1 MKYLHRIRPKRADL
15 TIDLIAG
22 LTFAI
27 VNIPQAMA
35 NALLASVNPVY
46 GLRTLILATPVAA
59 LSTGAV
65 YMNVSTTSAL
75 SLATAD
81 ALFGIKEQSVP
92 INLTL
97 LVLMVGA
104 IQIVAGILKLG
115 SLVRF
120 VAKSVMVGFTTGIAL
135 LIVMGQLDGL
145 TGYSSHFRG
154 SLLKFADTVLSW
166 QDYDLATLG
175 IGLLT
180 IGIILLLNH
189 TRIRKVSLAV
199 ALVVATIVNWVLS
212 LPGVELVGQTVSTS
226 GATTGNIF
234 SGDWQISPYI
244 FSGAVAIAIIG
255 LIQGA
260 GVSQSYPNPD
270 GKYPN
275 VSRDFFGQGLANV
288 VASLWQGIPA
298 GGSMSGTSLVV
309 SSGQRTRLANV
320 FAGLLILP
328 LVFVFSTFIK
338 QVPMTTL
345 SALLI
350 VVGVQSLQPEQVRTI
365 WFTGPI
371 PRMSFGITLIATLTL
386 PLQYAVFIGVAV
398 SFLLYVFRASNQVS
412 VSRLTMVPNGYPIE
426 VDVPKTLGD
435 DDTVVLQL
443 YGSLFFASA
452 AKLEERL
459 PDPAT
464 GHGTVVILRLRGRD
478 EIGSTLIGLLQRYAD
493 SLKSTGNRM
502 ILCGVSEPVFEQ
514 MRRTGLVRSLGEGG
528 VHIEQPQLGASL
540 NAALTVAE
548 RWHAKGAP
556 AS

>member
-1 MKYLHRIRPKRADL
+1 MKYLNRFRLNRADV
-15 TIDLIAG
+15 TTDFIAG

-59 LSTGAV
+59 FSTGAV

-120 VAKSVMVGFTTGIAL
+120 VSKSVMVGFTTGIAL
-135 LIVMGQLDGL
+135 LIVLGQLDGL
-145 TGYSSHFRG
+145 TGFSSNFRG
-154 SLLKFADTVLSW
+154 TLLKFADTLLSW
-166 QDYDLATLG
+166 QDYDIATLS

-180 IGIILLLNH
+180 IGIIFLLSY
-189 TRIRKVSLAV
+189 TRLRKVSLAI
-199 ALVVATIVNWVLS
+199 ALVIATIVNWVLS

-226 GATTGNIF
+226 DANTGNIF

-244 FSGAVAIAIIG
+244 FTGAVAIAIIG

-288 VASLWQGIPA
+288 ATSLWQGIPA
-298 GGSMSGTSLVV
+298 GGSMSGTALVV
-309 SSGQRTRLANV
+309 SSGQRTRWANV
-320 FAGLLILP
+320 CAGLLVVP
-328 LVFVFSTFIK
+328 LVLLFSTFIK

-365 WFTGPI
+365 WYTGPI
-371 PRMSFGITLIATLTL
+371 PRMSFIITLVATLTL

-412 VSRLTMVPNGYPIE
+412 VSRLTIVPNGYPIE
-426 VDVPKTLGD
+426 GDVPKTLGD

-452 AKLEERL
+452 AKLEEHL

-464 GHGTVVILRLRGRD
+464 GHGTAVILRLRGRD

-493 SLKSTGNRM
+493 SLKSAGNRM
-502 ILCGVSEPVFEQ
+502 LLCGVSEPVFEQ

-528 VHIEQPQLGASL
+528 VQVEQPQLGTSL
-540 NAALTVAE
+540 NAALVVAE
-548 RWHAKGAP
+548 DWHAKGAP
-556 AS
+556 VD

>member
-1 MKYLHRIRPKRADL
+1 MKYLRRIRPNRADL

>member
-1 MKYLHRIRPKRADL
+1 MKYLNRIRFNRADL

-244 FSGAVAIAIIG
+244 FTGAVAIAIIG

-493 SLKSTGNRM
+493 SLESTGNRM

>member
-1 MKYLHRIRPKRADL
+1 RIRFNRADL